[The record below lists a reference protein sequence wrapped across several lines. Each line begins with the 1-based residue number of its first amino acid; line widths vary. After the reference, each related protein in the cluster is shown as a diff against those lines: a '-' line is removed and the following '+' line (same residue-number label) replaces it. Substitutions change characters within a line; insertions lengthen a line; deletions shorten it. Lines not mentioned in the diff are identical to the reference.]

1 MKSLLLFGVC
11 VLAMLAPV
19 AKAIEPV
26 PQTAIGDTT
35 ITMNPSTP
43 APGEVFTLTIRGS
56 WSDSCVPQLQNV
68 MGAGNTI
75 TINALANSNCT
86 LTCTTAVTSY
96 SATTPGITIN
106 NPGIYTVEYYVTECN
121 KARTLV
127 QSTTITINGACQ
139 FDRSL
144 TASSLAVRV
153 GSSVLL
159 RWCDPTFNPGPDQG
173 YHVNFY
179 RVLAS
184 RSANGPFVA
193 IGDLQPTT
201 GVGINFDA
209 NDVGPAFFFV
219 EAHGCNV
226 TIAGCTGDVVLR
238 TNVVRV
244 DVASASGC
252 LQDANT
258 LCLNN
263 GRFQV
268 TTRWRTADGNS
279 GPGQAVSLTDNSGYF
294 WFFSA
299 DNVELVVKALNACTQ
314 PAPRY
319 WVFASGL
326 TNVAVDITVTD
337 TKSGQVKVYSNPL
350 GHPFEPIQDTGAFAT
365 CP

>member
-1 MKSLLLFGVC
+1 MKPFLLFAVF
-11 VLAMLAPV
+11 VLIVFAPLAE
-19 AKAIEPV
+19 AIEPV
-26 PQTAIGDTT
+26 PQSAVGDTT

-43 APGEVFTLTIRGS
+43 APGEFFTLTVRGS

-68 MGAGNTI
+68 MGAGATI
-75 TINALANSNCT
+75 TINALANSTCT
-86 LTCTTAVTSY
+86 RTCTTAVTSY
-96 SATTPGITIN
+96 AATTPPISVPS
-106 NPGIYTVEYYVTECN
+106 PGIYFVEYDVTECN
-121 KARTLV
+121 KPRTLV
-127 QSTTITINGACQ
+127 QSTTIIINGNCQ

-144 TASSLAVRV
+144 TVSSSSVRV
-153 GSSVLL
+153 GSPVIL

-173 YHVNFY
+173 FSVKFY

-193 IGDLQPTT
+193 IGDVQNTT

-238 TNVVRV
+238 SNVVRV
-244 DVASASGC
+244 DVASATGC
-252 LQDANT
+252 LPDANT
-258 LCLNN
+258 LCLNS

-268 TTRWRTADGNS
+268 AAQWRTADGKT
-279 GPGQAVSLTDNSGYF
+279 GQGNAVPLTDNSGYF
-294 WFFSA
+294 WFFTA

-319 WVFASGL
+319 WIFASGL

-337 TKSGQVKVYSNPL
+337 TKTGQVKMYSNPL
-350 GHPFEPIQDTGAFAT
+350 GHPFDAIQDTGAFAT

>member
-1 MKSLLLFGVC
+1 MKPFLLLAAC
-11 VLAMLAPV
+11 VLAVFAPMAQAMTPV
-19 AKAIEPV
+19 AQSAV
-26 PQTAIGDTT
+26 GDTT
-35 ITMNPSTP
+35 ITMTPATP
-43 APGEVFTLTIRGS
+43 APSETFTLTVRGS

-68 MGAGNTI
+68 LGSGTTV
-75 TINALANSNCT
+75 TINALANADCT
-86 LTCTTAVTSY
+86 RACTTAVTSY
-96 SATTPGITIN
+96 SVTTPGITIV

-121 KARTLV
+121 KPRTLV
-127 QSTTITINGACQ
+127 QSSMIIINGNCQ

-144 TASSLAVRV
+144 TASSSSVRV
-153 GSSVLL
+153 GTSVIL
-159 RWCDPTFNPGPDQG
+159 RWCDPSFTPGPDRG
-173 YHVNFY
+173 FSVKFY

-193 IGDLQPTT
+193 IGDLQNTT

-209 NDVGPAFFFV
+209 NDVGPVFFFV
-219 EAHGCNV
+219 EAHGCSV

-238 TNVVRV
+238 SNVVRV
-244 DVASASGC
+244 DVASESGC
-252 LQDANT
+252 LPDTNT

-268 TTRWRTADGNS
+268 TARWRTADGNS

-294 WFFSA
+294 WFFSP

-314 PAPRY
+314 PLPRY

-326 TNVAVDITVTD
+326 TNVGVDITVTD
-337 TKSGQVKVYSNPL
+337 TKSGLVKTYSNPL
-350 GHPFEPIQDTGAFAT
+350 GHPFDAIQDTGAFAT